1 MPLSPSAF
9 QGKQFRTAQLLQTE
23 KVGLPAIPEIPILA
37 ISVDRFP
44 DMR

>member
-1 MPLSPSAF
+1 MR
-9 QGKQFRTAQLLQTE
+9 FRTAQLLQTE
-23 KVGLPAIPEIPILA
+23 KVVLPAIPEIPIPA